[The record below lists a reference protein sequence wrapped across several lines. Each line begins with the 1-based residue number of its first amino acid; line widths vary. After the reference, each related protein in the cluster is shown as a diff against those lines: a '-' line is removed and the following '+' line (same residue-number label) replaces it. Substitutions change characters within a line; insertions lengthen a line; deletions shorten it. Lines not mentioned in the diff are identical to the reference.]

1 MRVAHFVL
9 GRASLDSP
17 NGVDKTVF
25 YLAKNQALLG
35 DQVAIFAFTNE
46 ETAAIPGVEVYK
58 LPPPPNRWLRILPH
72 APTTALRELLR
83 WQPDIVHFHSVHI
96 GIFVALSRWLKQRGV
111 PYVVTPHGG
120 FALGRLAHVGPHIRA
135 YSRLVERPYLEGAKF
150 VHAVSQS
157 DVKGLLALGVRA
169 RVEIIPNGMDPS
181 SVPSVLETGLLR
193 GRFPHLKGKRVFL
206 FLGRLDPLHKG
217 LDLLLHAFARA
228 NLSEAALV
236 LVGPDWRG
244 SLGKLKNL
252 VNHLRLESQV
262 VFAGPASG
270 LEKWSYLAD
279 ADVFVHTSRWE
290 AGLPFSVLE
299 AMALSKPVLLSSA
312 IGAEDVREYRAGMV
326 VEADVV
332 SIAEALSVFGNMS
345 SEELADMG
353 LRGNRLLKEKYN
365 WESIAKRLREAYAS

>member
-58 LPPPPNRWLRILPH
+58 LPPPPNKLLRILPH
-72 APTTALRELLR
+72 APTTALEKLLR

-96 GIFVALSRWLKQRGV
+96 GIFVALGRWLMQRGV
-111 PYVVTPHGG
+111 PYVVTPNGG
-120 FALGRLAHVGPHIRA
+120 FAPGRLAHVGPHIRA
-135 YSRLVERPYLEGAKF
+135 YSQLVERPYLEGAKF

-157 DVKGLLALGVRA
+157 DVKGLLALGVRT

-193 GRFPHLKGKRVFL
+193 GTFPHLKGKRVFL

-244 SLGKLKNL
+244 SLRKLKNL
-252 VNHLRLESQV
+252 VNHLHLENQV
-262 VFAGPASG
+262 VFAGPALG
-270 LEKWSYLAD
+270 LEKWSYLVD

-290 AGLPFSVLE
+290 GLPFSVLE

-353 LRGNRLLKEKYN
+353 LRGNQLLKEKYN
-365 WESIAKRLREAYAS
+365 WESIVKRLREAYAS